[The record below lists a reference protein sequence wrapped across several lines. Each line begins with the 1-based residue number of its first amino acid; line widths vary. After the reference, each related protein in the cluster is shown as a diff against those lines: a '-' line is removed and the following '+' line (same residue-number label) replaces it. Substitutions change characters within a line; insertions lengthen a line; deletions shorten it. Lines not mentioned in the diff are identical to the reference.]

1 MISILGLCEW
11 LQNLPWASGI
21 KQSTWQFP
29 VIESI
34 HSLAISAMIWPA
46 ALLDLRLL
54 GIVMRQRSVSQVA
67 SQFLPWVWAGFSIMV
82 ATGALLFCSEA
93 VKCYNSP
100 FFRVKLV
107 LIAVAGLNA
116 LVFHNTVFRHVASW
130 DKDAPTPWRARL
142 AGACSLLLWIG
153 VVAMGRALAYA

>member
-82 ATGALLFCSEA
+82 ATGALLF
-93 VKCYNSP
+93 
-100 FFRVKLV
+100 
-107 LIAVAGLNA
+107 
-116 LVFHNTVFRHVASW
+116 
-130 DKDAPTPWRARL
+130 
-142 AGACSLLLWIG
+142 
-153 VVAMGRALAYA
+153 